1 MHRFD
6 GKTENERRVWH
17 SYMRIARDRVIASGA
32 VPLTKTPP
40 EISNDKLVWDEKAR
54 EAVQT
59 IVFSAFILEA
69 RLKRVLNEMG
79 RPPRKLDGLNNV
91 LTNFWKAL
99 SGVKKIGCDD
109 ICSPP
114 PEWTQVEVQLSEL
127 RQFRNVMTHGNL
139 SEVARR
145 LQSQDAQAKARD
157 LYNAVMKAILLIN
170 LGTGYE
176 TKSPKDAWD
185 NFAPLL
191 MLDRHVA

>member
-6 GKTENERRVWH
+6 GKTDDERKVWH

-32 VPLTKTPP
+32 VPSATRRP
-40 EISNDKLVWDEKAR
+40 EICNQKLVWDKKAR

-59 IVFSAFILEA
+59 IVFAAFILEA

-91 LTNFWKAL
+91 LTNFWRAL
-99 SGVKKIGCDD
+99 STVKKIGREDACA
-109 ICSPP
+109 PP
-114 PEWTQVEVQLSEL
+114 PEWSQIEAQLNEL
-127 RQFRNVMTHGNL
+127 RQLRNLMAHGNL

-145 LQSQDAQAKARD
+145 LRSQDAQKKARE
-157 LYNAVMKAILLIN
+157 LYNAVMKAILLVN

-176 TKSPKDAWD
+176 TKSPKDAWQY
-185 NFAPLL
+185 FAPLL
-191 MLDRHVA
+191 MLD